1 MPYGTAIYYS
11 KDGNDCIIFKN
22 TLKLQDYRG
31 SKIMTYEV
39 KKYDNVISIETRK
52 QIARRYHRIIEIVN
66 REFWSMDNDTA
77 HGLYVG
83 SYGRGTAIDTSD
95 IDMLVEIPQEQ
106 HDRFS
111 AYRWNGQ
118 SKFLQ
123 AVKDAILTTYP
134 RSDIRADGQ
143 VVKVDFRE
151 GMKFEVLPA
160 FSNVDWFGKV
170 TYDFPDANM
179 GGHWDLTDPRS
190 EQQAINE
197 KDKSS
202 NGLLRATCKHI
213 RALRAAFDP
222 SYHLSGILID
232 SFVYEAM
239 CNRYFPNGIRNS
251 PAMLSKTFEQNLL
264 NYYNEKS
271 YYGKV
276 PPFYVN
282 APGSCASVVAFFM

>member
-1 MPYGTAIYYS
+1 
-11 KDGNDCIIFKN
+11 
-22 TLKLQDYRG
+22 
-31 SKIMTYEV
+31 MTFEV
-39 KKYDNVISIETRK
+39 KKYDNVITKETRE
-52 QIARRYHRIIEIVN
+52 QIAKRYHKIIKTVN
-66 REFWSMDNDTA
+66 REFWSIDSDTA

-83 SYGRGTAIDTSD
+83 SYGRGTAVDVSD
-95 IDMLVEIPQEQ
+95 IDMLVEIPREQ

-134 RSDIRADGQ
+134 RSDITVDGQ

-179 GGHWDLTDPRS
+179 GGHWDITDPRS
-190 EQQAINE
+190 EKLAICN

-213 RALRAAFDP
+213 RALRAKFYS

-232 SFVYEAM
+232 SFVFKAIGNWKFMPVARDRVLPLQLKTYEQILLDFYNNVSSYGM
-239 CNRYFPNGIRNS
+239 FPPVYF
-251 PAMLSKTFEQNLL
+251 T
-264 NYYNEKS
+264 
-271 YYGKV
+271 
-276 PPFYVN
+276 
-282 APGSCASVVAFFM
+282 APGSGIEVDAPKGWDVLGKILKKMAG